1 MRSAK
6 SKAPVRPARL
16 RVKVAAST
24 PANQHA
30 EELMALA
37 VDAAQSRHL
46 PDFLH
51 RFAERS
57 AHMLQALW
65 GGVAVFRGRE
75 TDLYAGSANVR
86 RETSGQDEWLFACAR
101 EHRGSV
107 EVRALYREQA
117 ASFLPLTSEP
127 PA

>member
-1 MRSAK
+1 MRSVK
-6 SKAPVRPARL
+6 SKLPVRPERPRL
-16 RVKVAAST
+16 KGEGRTS
-24 PANQHA
+24 ANHHA

-46 PDFLH
+46 PDFLN

-75 TDLYAGSANVR
+75 TDLYAGSAHIG
-86 RETSGQDEWLFACAR
+86 RETSEQDEWLFACA
-101 EHRGSV
+101 
-107 EVRALYREQA
+107 
-117 ASFLPLTSEP
+117 
-127 PA
+127 